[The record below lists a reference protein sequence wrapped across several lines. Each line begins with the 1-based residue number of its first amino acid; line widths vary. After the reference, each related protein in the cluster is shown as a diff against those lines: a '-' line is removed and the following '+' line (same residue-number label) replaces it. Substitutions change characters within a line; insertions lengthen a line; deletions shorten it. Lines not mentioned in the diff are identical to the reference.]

1 MFVIVEDKEVLQ
13 TQNIAMNIGTKQTV
27 RCNLKNETTLIRW
40 YNSTGQE
47 LHSNSSGGI
56 NTSRDGTFIIES
68 VKLSDGGTYTCK
80 GLKYMQ
86 YFTIYVNGKS
96 KCFQMKNC

>member
-13 TQNIAMNIGTKQTV
+13 PEKMVMDIGTKQTV
-27 RCNLKNETTLIRW
+27 RCTLKNETTLIRW

-47 LHSNSSGGI
+47 LHSKYAGGI
-56 NTSRDGTFIIES
+56 KTSRDGTFTIES

-86 YFTIYVNGKS
+86 YYTIYVNGKS
-96 KCFQMKNC
+96 KCCQMKDC

>member
-1 MFVIVEDKEVLQ
+1 MEGKEVLQ
-13 TQNIAMNIGTKQTV
+13 TEKMVMAIGTKETF
-27 RCNLKNETTLIRW
+27 RCILKNETTLIRW

-47 LHSNSSGGI
+47 LHSESAGRIKTFRN
-56 NTSRDGTFIIES
+56 GTFTIES

-86 YFTIYVNGKS
+86 YYTIYVNG
-96 KCFQMKNC
+96 